1 MAPRHPPNALT
12 SLTTKLVWHRPL
24 GHSRDPGASQ
34 RMAVQASPR
43 RAACLSALCSLP
55 RRLPSQR
62 FLLLPAFALRSSIQL
77 SKRPDDASKHV
88 LMVRTRD
95 VIPRPLA
102 GKANALP
109 AELIPQLEERLATPH
124 ESVSQDRIAEEARG
138 LTERDRCESVMFQKG
153 GDPTTGSP
161 AVTLLRLHPSYQ
173 SLFRRLPH

>member
-1 MAPRHPPNALT
+1 MASPP
-12 SLTTKLVWHRPL
+12 

-43 RAACLSALCSLP
+43 RTAYLSALCSLP

-62 FLLLPAFALRSSIQL
+62 FYSSA
-77 SKRPDDASKHV
+77 RFRASFFYSVVKYQ
-88 LMVRTRD
+88 MTYRNTSSWWRIRD
-95 VIPRPLA
+95 SNPRPLA
-102 GKANALP
+102 CKANALP

-138 LTERDRCESVMFQKG
+138 LTERDRCESVVFQKG